1 MAKNRTKST
10 YYPLWIAAALL
21 IPIAV
26 LTSSIKS
33 NANNLGTPPTMATF
47 DGWKGY
53 IKMRSGGGQA
63 TTITSQSIMR
73 RDVDVL
79 EVPPSINGT
88 EHWAHLLFRRGAN
101 KSPLYPLVQAGT
113 DSEFTEYRFPCQAQ
127 GTGGVVIGWGLQQ
140 NRNRACER
148 IIAGSSGWRG
158 NRRNAQVAQK
168 LRVRADSKETYI
180 SQTDSS
186 AIAVSPSNGLNLI
199 YIHQDLGG
207 TVVDVLVGSVTIKS
221 PAGST
226 IVNGGI
232 RYTDAADGRRGR
244 TSSIPKEVYSSR
256 PVQIFLDPNHWS
268 EDIRFQIREFQAAVA
283 LQESRPIEFPDP
295 TVTIGNPNSSS
306 GVRPGRTPIQPRS
319 QPSTQPS
326 NPPSTRPTS
335 SPQPSAPVQ

>member
-1 MAKNRTKST
+1 MNNLKSQQQN
-10 YYPLWIAAALL
+10 PMKAAYRFLGTLVVILASLSALT
-21 IPIAV
+21 IG
-26 LTSSIKS
+26 IKS
-33 NANNLGTPPTMATF
+33 NVSSATVTAF
-47 DGWKGY
+47 VDSV
-53 IKMRSGGGQA
+53 SGFVTAKPEGGQSTRILRHTNVQSNNIIHVPA
-63 TTITSQSIMR
+63 TK
-73 RDVDVL
+73 
-79 EVPPSINGT
+79 PGT
-88 EHWAHLLFRRGAN
+88 DEHWVHLLMAG
-101 KSPLYPLVQAGT
+101 KKPLVQAGT
-113 DSEFTEYRFPCQAQ
+113 DSSGTEYRFPC
-127 GTGGVVIGWGLQQ
+127 GYVRGSMVVGFKRGGSNGCVQIT
-140 NRNRACER
+140 A
-148 IIAGSSGWRG
+148 SSPQWKSSI
-158 NRRNAQVAQK
+158 NKTSIAQK
-168 LRVRADSKETYI
+168 SMPHKGSKDSFI
-180 SQTDSS
+180 AQSALSQLT
-186 AIAVSPSNGLNLI
+186 VTPSNGLNLI
-199 YIHQDLGG
+199 YIHQVSGG

-244 TSSIPKEVYSSR
+244 TSPIPKEVYSSR